1 MEHKR
6 EGGKDMAVLAKPIG
20 VAFEVEPS
28 KVKAFLNLSRKH
40 TLSDVRPNQRY
51 PTRITRHKKAVY
63 E

>member
-28 KVKAFLNLSRKH
+28 KVKAFLNSSKRGDSQKAIER
-40 TLSDVRPNQRY
+40 SK
-51 PTRITRHKKAVY
+51 RHPSKK
-63 E
+63 EKSK